1 MSNRTKQTGARFTA
15 VWEFRVSGQK
25 LRAFEKAYGPNGD
38 WTRLFSRGDGY
49 IRTELIRDPKTTG
62 RYVSLDFW
70 RSRQAFER
78 FKKQNLAAYK
88 ALDKKCN
95 SLTKSEGLIGEFEK
109 AVPARLIWQ
118 GASPNVPA
126 EPTKIRVATAGDIPG
141 IIALDRNTQS
151 AAHWSE
157 ATYRDIFKP
166 GTAARISLV
175 GQRNHGTLL
184 GFVIARINGEDC
196 ELENIAVAEG
206 VQRHGVGSD
215 LVRALKAE
223 AQMQGATRIFLEVRE
238 SNSPA
243 CALYEKCGFQ
253 IIGRRISYY
262 SNPAED
268 AVLYSLANV

>member
-95 SLTKSEGLIGEFEK
+95 SLTKSEKLIGEFE
-109 AVPARLIWQ
+109 AME
-118 GASPNVPA
+118 PA
-126 EPTKIRVATAGDIPG
+126 EVLRVIRT
-141 IIALDRNTQS
+141 T
-151 AAHWSE
+151 
-157 ATYRDIFKP
+157 
-166 GTAARISLV
+166 
-175 GQRNHGTLL
+175 
-184 GFVIARINGEDC
+184 
-196 ELENIAVAEG
+196 
-206 VQRHGVGSD
+206 
-215 LVRALKAE
+215 
-223 AQMQGATRIFLEVRE
+223 
-238 SNSPA
+238 
-243 CALYEKCGFQ
+243 
-253 IIGRRISYY
+253 
-262 SNPAED
+262 
-268 AVLYSLANV
+268 